1 MKKILFVTSLIF
13 SSLIVFGQRPAKIKP
28 ASQNSIEILRA
39 KSNLSE
45 RTKNAL
51 CADTLRYPLLKEQ
64 TLTDSASGQ
73 FYTFSVWESDLEA
86 ISQTFLHAG
95 AGVTISG
102 VEFFGANFYD
112 AAIPLGVAGGITVRA
127 RLMNVDAQNN
137 PVGGALATGTAV
149 INNTAPAFKYI
160 NFATPFTTVTATGNY
175 AIVLDVT
182 TLNGILDVFMND
194 AFSGQ
199 VQDENLSRFK
209 SSYVGYP
216 SNGNYIN
223 FPTLTAGWSP
233 ITDDEGAT
241 IIDAPFDFEPI
252 VAPIVTYNITSTAT
266 VAADP
271 VCLGI
276 GQTLTGSAGPTNIL
290 SSRFYNY
297 QVFEQYFLGA
307 PSDSTYFWDMSD
319 GSPFIWATNSNY
331 TYADSGSYDA
341 YFVVLGGFWGSCLD
355 FAVDAVT
362 INKPSTA
369 PTSITGTTS
378 LCSGQTTTL
387 TAAGGIA
394 GSDVTYEWGT
404 GSTVGSN
411 IISGATTASYTTN
424 ALSATT
430 TFWVRRKD
438 PAPCSTTTTGAT
450 VTVTV
455 NTPSTAPAS
464 ISGTTAVCQGS
475 TTTLTAAGGV
485 TGTGAT
491 YEWGTGAV
499 GTNVIAGEN
508 LVSLTT
514 TAITSPVTYWVRRV
528 DGAPC
533 NTVTAEATVNI
544 TINALPTVFANTTDN
559 SVCAGS
565 PTTLN
570 ASGASTY
577 SWNNGV
583 GTGASVS
590 VSPTTG
596 TTYIVTGTDGNN
608 CTNTASVAIAVTP
621 TQDAS
626 FNYPSSTLCSSGAN
640 VTPNTTV
647 SGGTFSS
654 TTGLV
659 FVNATTGEI
668 NVAGSTAGSYT
679 VTYTNSGTCPGTA
692 TFSINIT
699 SAQDATFNYPST
711 NVCSGG
717 SNPSPVFGS
726 GASAGTFSSTGGL
739 NFVSTTTGVI
749 NLATSAPG
757 TYTVF
762 NDIAASGSCAAAQN
776 SSSITINA
784 LPTATVTGGGS
795 QCGNATPIDV
805 TVTLTGAGPWDLVI
819 SDGAGTTNVSGQTT
833 SPLVIP
839 VTVSGTYTVTTVTE
853 NGCSASGTGSA
864 VATFSNGPTP
874 TISPVNSLCSNAG
887 AITLVASPSGGTFTG
902 TGVTGTQFNPATATV
917 GSNVVNYSVTDGSGC
932 TGSTSVSIVVT
943 AAPNVSI
950 TPVND
955 ICNNATV
962 VTLAATPAG
971 GTFSGTGVTG
981 NQFNPVQAP
990 GNFNVYYSYTDGNGC
1005 TGNAG
1010 TAITVLA
1017 SPTASLSAFSPIC
1030 LQDGAIT
1037 LSGGAPQNG
1046 VYSGTGVT
1054 GNQFNPTVSGAGTI
1068 TIDYTYTASNGCSD
1082 NATNTITVNDCAGID
1097 EIASINALI
1106 APNPASDELTITI
1119 NSELNNVVYSMVS
1132 EDGKVVI
1139 PATSINTA
1147 VTNINVNQLAEGL
1160 YFIQLSNANGIA
1172 VKKVII
1178 K

>member
-1 MKKILFVTSLIF
+1 MTSLVMFAQKAVI
-13 SSLIVFGQRPAKIKP
+13 SSATENSLHSLQR
-28 ASQNSIEILRA
+28 
-39 KSNLSE
+39 KSDFEN
-45 RTKNAL
+45 RTKSLN
-51 CADTLRYPLLKEQ
+51 CIDTIRYPQLKEALLH
-64 TLTDSASGQ
+64 TTATPKY
-73 FYTFSVWESDLEA
+73 YTFDLWALDNEA
-86 ISQTFLHAG
+86 ISQKFDMSG
-95 AGVTISG
+95 AGLTVSG
-102 VEFFGANFYD
+102 IEFFGRNA
-112 AAIPLGVAGGITVRA
+112 P
-127 RLMNVDAQNN
+127 
-137 PVGGALATGTAV
+137 ALATPTV
-149 INNTAPAFKYI
+149 
-160 NFATPFTTVTATGNY
+160 TVTAELYNVNGSNTPTTLITGATGTVVISDTVGAYRYVTFASPVAITGNY
-175 AIVLDVT
+175 AVVIKATNTGGILNIWINNVTPSQNYDEGLSKFKSDYYVNSGGIWT
-182 TLNGILDVFMND
+182 TLPTVTQPDPNPAVDPLDDFY
-194 AFSGQ
+194 FSGGP
-199 VQDENLSRFK
+199 
-209 SSYVGYP
+209 Y
-216 SNGNYIN
+216 
-223 FPTLTAGWSP
+223 
-233 ITDDEGAT
+233 
-241 IIDAPFDFEPI
+241 DFEPI
-252 VAPIVTYNITSTAT
+252 VAPIVSYNITTTAAVT
-266 VAADP
+266 PDP
-271 VCLGI
+271 VCLGTS
-276 GQTLTGSAGPTNIL
+276 QTFTGTAGPSNIL
-290 SSRFYNY
+290 SNRMYNY
-297 QVFEQYFLGA
+297 NVFAQYFLGA
-307 PSDSTYFWDMSD
+307 VSDSTYLWDTGD
-319 GSPFIWATNSNY
+319 PSPYIWSTNTTSY
-331 TYADSGSYDA
+331 TYPASGA
-341 YFVVLGGFWGSCLD
+341 YTPAFVVLGGFWNSCLD
-355 FAVDAVT
+355 YATDPVVVT
-362 INKPSTA
+362 QPSTA

-378 LCSGQTTTL
+378 ICSGGTTVL
-387 TAAGGIA
+387 TATGGTA
-394 GSDVTYEWGT
+394 ETGATYEWGT

-411 IISGATTASYTTN
+411 IISGATAASYTTN
-424 ALSATT
+424 ALTATT

-438 PAPCSTTTTGAT
+438 PVPCSTTTTGTT
-450 VTVTV
+450 VSVTV
-455 NTPSTAPAS
+455 NTPSTAPTS
-464 ISGTTAVCQGS
+464 ITGTTAVCQGS
-475 TTTLTAAGGV
+475 TTTLTANGGV

-499 GTNVIAGEN
+499 GTNVIAGET
-508 LVSLTT
+508 LASLTT
-514 TAITSPVTYWVRRV
+514 TALSSPVTYWVRRK

-544 TINALPTVFANTTDN
+544 TINALPTVDASTINN

-570 ASGASTY
+570 ATGASNY
-577 SWNNGV
+577 SWNNGA
-583 GTGASVS
+583 GTGSSVS

-596 TTYIVTGTDGNN
+596 TTYTVTGTDGNN
-608 CTNTASVAIAVTP
+608 CTNTSTVAITVTP
-621 TQDAS
+621 AQDAS
-626 FNYPSSTLCSSGAN
+626 FTYPSSTLCSSGAN
-640 VTPNTTV
+640 VTPTATV
-647 SGGTFSS
+647 SGGNFTS
-654 TTGLV
+654 TSGLT

-668 NVAGSTAGSYT
+668 NVSGSTAGSYI
-679 VTYTNSGTCPGTA
+679 VTYTNSGTCPGTE

-699 SAQDATFNYPST
+699 SAQDATFSYPSAS
-711 NVCSGG
+711 VCSGG
-717 SNPSPVFGS
+717 SNPSPIFGS

-739 NFVSTTTGVI
+739 NFVSTSSGVI
-749 NLATSAPG
+749 NLATSTPG

-776 SSSITINA
+776 STSITVNA
-784 LPTATVTGGGS
+784 LPSATVTGGGS

-805 TVTLTGAGPWDLVI
+805 TVVLSGTGPWDLVV
-819 SDGAGTTNVSGQTT
+819 STGTSSTTITGQTT
-833 SPLVIP
+833 SPLIIP
-839 VTVSGTYTVTTVTE
+839 VTVSGTYTVTSVTE

-864 VATFSNGPTP
+864 VITFSNGPTP
-874 TISPVNSLCSNAG
+874 TISPVSSLCSNAG

-902 TGVTGTQFNPATATV
+902 TGVTGTQFNPASASV

-955 ICNNATV
+955 ICNNASA
-962 VTLAATPAG
+962 VTLAATPVG

-981 NQFNPVQAP
+981 SQFNPVQAP

-1046 VYSGTGVT
+1046 VYSGNGVT

-1119 NSELNNVVYSMVS
+1119 NSDLNNVVYSMVS

>member
-73 FYTFSVWESDLEA
+73 FYTFSAWQSDAEA

-102 VEFFGANFYD
+102 MEFFGANFYD
-112 AAIPLGVAGGITVRA
+112 ATIPLGISAGIIVRA
-127 RLMNVDAQNN
+127 RLMNVNAQNN
-137 PVGGALATGTAV
+137 PIGGALATGTAL
-149 INNTAPAFKYI
+149 ISNTSPAFKYI
-160 NFATPFTTVTATGNY
+160 NFTTPFTTVAATGNY

-182 TLNGILDVFMND
+182 TANGILDVYMND

-209 SSYVGYP
+209 SNYYTNSLGAYV
-216 SNGNYIN
+216 S
-223 FPTLTAGWSP
+223 FPTLTTG
-233 ITDDEGAT
+233 DAT
-241 IIDAPFDFEPI
+241 NFPSDGVAPDPAYDFEPI
-252 VAPIVTYNITSTAT
+252 VAPIVTYNMISTAT

-271 VCLGI
+271 VCLGT

-307 PSDSTYFWDMSD
+307 PSDSTYFWDMGD
-319 GSPFIWATNSNY
+319 GSPYIWATNSNY
-331 TYADSGSYDA
+331 TYADSGSYNA
-341 YFVVLGGFWGSCLD
+341 YFVVLGGFWNSCLD
-355 FAVDAVT
+355 YAMDPVT

-369 PTSITGTTS
+369 PTSITGTIA
-378 LCSGQTTTL
+378 LCSGQTTIL

-411 IISGATTASYTTN
+411 IISGATTASYTTA
-424 ALSATT
+424 ALSTT
-430 TFWVRRKD
+430 TTYWVRRKD
-438 PAPCSTTTTGAT
+438 PVPCSTTTTGAT

-464 ISGTTAVCQGS
+464 ISGTTSVCQGS
-475 TTTLTAAGGV
+475 TTTLTATGGV
-485 TGTGAT
+485 SGTGAT
-491 YEWGTGAV
+491 YEWGTGTV
-499 GTNVIAGEN
+499 GTNVIAGET
-508 LVSLTT
+508 LASLTT
-514 TAITSPVTYWVRRV
+514 TALSSPVTYWVRRV

-544 TINALPTVFANTTDN
+544 TINALPTVSASTINS

-577 SWNNGV
+577 SWNNGA

-596 TTYIVTGTDGNN
+596 TTYTVTGTDGNN
-608 CTNTASVAIAVTP
+608 CTNTSTVSITVTP
-621 TQDAS
+621 AQDAS
-626 FNYPSSTLCSSGAN
+626 FFYPLSTLCSSGAN

-668 NVAGSTAGSYT
+668 NVAGSTAGPYT
-679 VTYTNSGTCPGTA
+679 VTYTNAGTCPGTA
-692 TFSINIT
+692 TASINIT
-699 SAQDATFNYPST
+699 SAQDATFSYPTGSVCAGST
-711 NVCSGG
+711 
-717 SNPSPVFGS
+717 NPSPVFGS
-726 GASAGTFSSTGGL
+726 GASAGTFTSTAGL

-749 NLATSAPG
+749 NLATSSPG

-805 TVTLTGAGPWDLVI
+805 TVTLTGAGPWDLVV
-819 SDGAGTTNVSGQTT
+819 SNGAGTTNVSGQTT

-839 VTVSGTYTVTTVTE
+839 VTVSGTYTVTTVSE

-864 VATFSNGPTP
+864 AVTFSNGPTP
-874 TISPVNSLCSNAG
+874 AISPVNSLCSNAG

-902 TGVTGTQFNPATATV
+902 TGVTGTQFNPAAATV

-1017 SPTASLSAFSPIC
+1017 SPTAYC
-1030 LQDGAIT
+1030 LLCHQSVFKMDQLHYLVERHEMVFI
-1037 LSGGAPQNG
+1037 L
-1046 VYSGTGVT
+1046 
-1054 GNQFNPTVSGAGTI
+1054 
-1068 TIDYTYTASNGCSD
+1068 
-1082 NATNTITVNDCAGID
+1082 
-1097 EIASINALI
+1097 
-1106 APNPASDELTITI
+1106 EL
-1119 NSELNNVVYSMVS
+1119 V
-1132 EDGKVVI
+1132 
-1139 PATSINTA
+1139 
-1147 VTNINVNQLAEGL
+1147 
-1160 YFIQLSNANGIA
+1160 
-1172 VKKVII
+1172 
-1178 K
+1178 

>member
-209 SSYVGYP
+209 SIYYPNSAGAYV
-216 SNGNYIN
+216 S
-223 FPTLTAGWSP
+223 FPTLTTG
-233 ITDDEGAT
+233 DAT
-241 IIDAPFDFEPI
+241 NFSSDGVAPDPAYDFEPI

-307 PSDSTYFWDMSD
+307 ASDSTYFWDMSD

-341 YFVVLGGFWGSCLD
+341 YFVVLGGFWNSCLD

-411 IISGATTASYTTN
+411 IISGATAASYTTN

-475 TTTLTAAGGV
+475 TTTLTATGGV
-485 TGTGAT
+485 SGTGAT

-499 GTNVIAGEN
+499 GTNVIAGET
-508 LVSLTT
+508 LASLTT
-514 TAITSPVTYWVRRV
+514 TALSSPVTYWVRRV

-668 NVAGSTAGSYT
+668 NVAGSIAGLYT
-679 VTYTNSGTCPGTA
+679 VTYTNAGTCPGTA
-692 TFSINIT
+692 TASINIT

-726 GASAGTFSSTGGL
+726 GASAGTFTSTAGL

-839 VTVSGTYTVTTVTE
+839 VTVSGTYTVTTVSE

-864 VATFSNGPTP
+864 AVTFSNGPTP

-902 TGVTGTQFNPATATV
+902 TGVTGTQFNPASATV

-1139 PATSINTA
+1139 PATSINTT

>member
-1 MKKILFVTSLIF
+1 
-13 SSLIVFGQRPAKIKP
+13 
-28 ASQNSIEILRA
+28 
-39 KSNLSE
+39 
-45 RTKNAL
+45 
-51 CADTLRYPLLKEQ
+51 
-64 TLTDSASGQ
+64 
-73 FYTFSVWESDLEA
+73 
-86 ISQTFLHAG
+86 
-95 AGVTISG
+95 
-102 VEFFGANFYD
+102 
-112 AAIPLGVAGGITVRA
+112 
-127 RLMNVDAQNN
+127 
-137 PVGGALATGTAV
+137 
-149 INNTAPAFKYI
+149 
-160 NFATPFTTVTATGNY
+160 
-175 AIVLDVT
+175 
-182 TLNGILDVFMND
+182 
-194 AFSGQ
+194 
-199 VQDENLSRFK
+199 
-209 SSYVGYP
+209 
-216 SNGNYIN
+216 
-223 FPTLTAGWSP
+223 
-233 ITDDEGAT
+233 
-241 IIDAPFDFEPI
+241 
-252 VAPIVTYNITSTAT
+252 
-266 VAADP
+266 
-271 VCLGI
+271 
-276 GQTLTGSAGPTNIL
+276 
-290 SSRFYNY
+290 
-297 QVFEQYFLGA
+297 
-307 PSDSTYFWDMSD
+307 MSD

-387 TAAGGIA
+387 TAAGGVA
-394 GSDVTYEWGT
+394 GTDVTYEWGT

-411 IISGATTASYTTN
+411 IISGATAASYTTN

-438 PAPCSTTTTGAT
+438 PVPCSTTTTGAT
-450 VTVTV
+450 VSVTV
-455 NTPSTAPAS
+455 NTPSTAPTS
-464 ISGTTAVCQGS
+464 ITGTTAVCQGS
-475 TTTLTAAGGV
+475 TTTLTADGGV

-499 GTNVIAGEN
+499 GTNVIAGET
-508 LVSLTT
+508 LASLTT
-514 TAITSPVTYWVRRV
+514 TALSSPVTYWVRRK
-528 DGAPC
+528 DGLPC

-544 TINALPTVFANTTDN
+544 TINALPTVDASTINS

-577 SWNNGV
+577 SWNNGA
-583 GTGASVS
+583 GTGSSVS

-596 TTYIVTGTDGNN
+596 TTYTVTGTDGNN
-608 CTNTASVAIAVTP
+608 CTNTSTVAITVTP
-621 TQDAS
+621 AQDAS
-626 FNYPSSTLCSSGAN
+626 FTYPSSTLCSSGAN
-640 VTPNTTV
+640 VTPTATV
-647 SGGTFSS
+647 SGGIFTS
-654 TTGLV
+654 TSGLT

-668 NVAGSTAGSYT
+668 NVSGSTAGSYT

-699 SAQDATFNYPST
+699 SAQDATFSYPSAS
-711 NVCSGG
+711 VCSGG

-726 GASAGTFSSTGGL
+726 SASAGIFSSTAGL
-739 NFVSTTTGVI
+739 NFVSTSTGVI
-749 NLATSAPG
+749 NLATSTPG

-776 SSSITINA
+776 STSITISA
-784 LPTATVTGGGS
+784 LPSATVTGGGS

-805 TVTLTGAGPWDLVI
+805 TVVLSGTGPWDLVV
-819 SDGAGTTNVSGQTT
+819 STGTSSTTITGQTT
-833 SPLVIP
+833 SPLIIP
-839 VTVSGTYTVTTVTE
+839 VTVSGTYTVTSVTE

-864 VATFSNGPTP
+864 VITFSNGPTP
-874 TISPVNSLCSNAG
+874 TISPVSSLCSNAG

-902 TGVTGTQFNPATATV
+902 TGVTGTQFNPASASV

-955 ICNNATV
+955 ICNNAST

-981 NQFNPVQAP
+981 SQFNPVQAP

-1046 VYSGTGVT
+1046 VYSGNGVT

>member
-1 MKKILFVTSLIF
+1 MKKILLFSGMLM
-13 SSLIVFGQRPAKIKP
+13 SSLVMFAQKAVISSATENSLHSLQR
-28 ASQNSIEILRA
+28 
-39 KSNLSE
+39 KSDFEN
-45 RTKNAL
+45 RTKLLN
-51 CADTLRYPLLKEQ
+51 CIDTIRYPQLKEALLY
-64 TLTDSASGQ
+64 TTATPKY
-73 FYTFSVWESDLEA
+73 YTFDLWASDNEA
-86 ISQTFLHAG
+86 VSQKFDMSG
-95 AGVTISG
+95 AGLTVSG
-102 VEFFGANFYD
+102 IEFFGRNA
-112 AAIPLGVAGGITVRA
+112 P
-127 RLMNVDAQNN
+127 
-137 PVGGALATGTAV
+137 ALATPTV
-149 INNTAPAFKYI
+149 L
-160 NFATPFTTVTATGNY
+160 VTAELYNVNGSNMPTTLITGATGTVEISDTVGAYRYITFSNPIAITGNY
-175 AIVLDVT
+175 AVVIKATNPGEILNIWLNNVT
-182 TLNGILDVFMND
+182 PSQTY
-194 AFSGQ
+194 
-199 VQDENLSRFK
+199 DEDLSRFK
-209 SSYVGYP
+209 SDY
-216 SNGNYIN
+216 YIN
-223 FPTLTAGWSP
+223 SASTWVSLPTMTTGDANFPGGP
-233 ITDDEGAT
+233 Y
-241 IIDAPFDFEPI
+241 DFEPI
-252 VAPIVTYNITSTAT
+252 VAPIVSYNITSTAT

-307 PSDSTYFWDMSD
+307 GSDSTYFWDMSD

-341 YFVVLGGFWGSCLD
+341 YFVVLGGFWNSCLD
-355 FAVDAVT
+355 IAVDAVT

-378 LCSGQTTTL
+378 LCSVQTTTL
-387 TAAGGIA
+387 TAAGGVA
-394 GSDVTYEWGT
+394 GSGVTYEWGT

-464 ISGTTAVCQGS
+464 ISGTTSVCQGA
-475 TTTLTAAGGV
+475 TTTLTATGGV
-485 TGTGAT
+485 SGTGAT

-577 SWNNGV
+577 SWNNGA

-596 TTYIVTGTDGNN
+596 TTYTVTGTDGNN
-608 CTNTASVAIAVTP
+608 CTNTSTVAISVTP

-654 TTGLV
+654 TTGLA
-659 FVNATTGEI
+659 FVNSTTGEI
-668 NVAGSTAGSYT
+668 NVSGSTAGSYT
-679 VTYTNSGTCPGTA
+679 VTYTNLGTCPGTA

-726 GASAGTFSSTGGL
+726 GASAGTFTSTAGL

-749 NLATSAPG
+749 NLATSTPG

-776 SSSITINA
+776 SSSITIKA

-795 QCGNATPIDV
+795 QCGNTTPIDV
-805 TVTLTGAGPWDLVI
+805 TVTLTGAGPWDLVV
-819 SDGAGTTNVSGQTT
+819 SNGAGTTNVSGQTT

-839 VTVSGTYTVTTVTE
+839 VTVSGTYTVTTVSE

-864 VATFSNGPTP
+864 AVTFSNGPTP

-1106 APNPASDELTITI
+1106 SPNPASDELTITI

-1139 PATSINTA
+1139 PATSINTT